1 MLNLRKRMRRYGVFI
16 PERSALKGL
25 TGQFLPQHRNRKEWV
40 RFFVLWQTYLNRIHL
55 ELKTGRL

>member
-1 MLNLRKRMRRYGVFI
+1 MRRYGVFI
-16 PERSALKGL
+16 PERFALKGL